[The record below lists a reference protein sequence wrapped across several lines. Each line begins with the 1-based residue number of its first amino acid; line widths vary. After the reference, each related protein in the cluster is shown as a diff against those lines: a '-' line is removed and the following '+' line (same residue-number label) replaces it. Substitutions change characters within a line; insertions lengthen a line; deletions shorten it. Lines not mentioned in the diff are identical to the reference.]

1 MTMERWVRKL
11 RDPFVLGG
19 LAAFLVSQI
28 TYLLT
33 LTLSCPFWDSGEFI
47 ATSYVLGIPHPPGT
61 PLYVLIGRLF
71 SLIPIGQIAT
81 RINFISALAASL
93 TVVFTYIVI
102 VDLARR
108 MWRKAETWLDTW
120 ITVGGALTGALFL
133 AFSRTFWDNAIEAEV
148 YALSSLVMI
157 LTVWLALKWE
167 ASRDAAGRRDNNLL
181 LLIVYLLFVA
191 VGIHMGTLL
200 VAPAIFLFVLLVAAR
215 TVLHRDVLL
224 TLLGA
229 AGAAILFMILEALQ
243 VPEGL
248 ALALATI
255 GFGAMIAW
263 KWSTLGR
270 RNLAFWAL
278 ALAVAGLTVQLFLI
292 VRAQHHPPINEA
304 DPNNWQAFWLVLSR
318 DQYKPPNPFLT
329 RQAAWS
335 IQFTR
340 HFWDYWRD
348 QYDLG
353 VRPAWFGMLLP
364 FMIGGLGAA
373 VQALRDRRRFLL
385 MLALVF
391 FTTIFLVFYLNFKAE
406 EVRARDYF
414 FVAGFH
420 FFTLWIGLGAI
431 TIARWLRG
439 EPALVEGARRET
451 TGSIVFGLGTAAIL
465 LALAFFPPLV
475 HRPGQPSRWFLHDR
489 TGFLVA
495 RDYAFNMLQPLEPN
509 AIIFTNG
516 DNDTFPLWYLQ
527 EVEKI
532 RQDVRVVNLSLLNTQ
547 WYIRQIRDEAPKV
560 RVSLTEDQIDEL
572 RGVLL
577 PDGRVILIKDVMVRQ
592 ILEDNPD
599 RPIYLAVTVPD
610 EMELEK
616 RLVMEG
622 LVFRIVSEE
631 GEPERID
638 LPTTWNNLNQV
649 YKYGGLLDAQGRY
662 DTQVFKDENASRLIQ
677 NYVSAYVRVAHEALR
692 QKDEALA
699 LQALERARTINPDF
713 PGVAY
718 TMGYLWLQSKAYDK
732 AAAAFR
738 ELIEGGDR
746 STEAYRLLGASLAGQ
761 GKQAEA
767 ELAYREMVRN
777 NPEDFDAYRVLFTH
791 LWETDKKE
799 EGVGLIREWLQRHPD
814 DTATRQALEEL
825 NRSSRSDTEP
835 APAAGAQGR

>member
-1 MTMERWVRKL
+1 MMKRWVRKL

-28 TYLLT
+28 SYLLT

-71 SLIPIGQIAT
+71 SLLPIGQIAT
-81 RINFISALAASL
+81 RINFISALASSL
-93 TVVFTYIVI
+93 TVLFTYIVI

-108 MWRKAETWLDTW
+108 MRRGAETWLDTW

-157 LTVWLALKWE
+157 LTVWLVLKWE
-167 ASRDAAGRRDNNLL
+167 GSRDEAGHRDNNLL

-200 VAPAIFLFVLLVAAR
+200 VAPAIFLFVLLVAAQ

-229 AGAAILFMILEALQ
+229 AGAAVFFMLLEKLQ
-243 VPEGL
+243 MPEGL
-248 ALALATI
+248 ALALAAL
-255 GFGAMIAW
+255 GFAALIVW
-263 KWSTLGR
+263 KWSRLGR

-278 ALAVAGLTVQLFLI
+278 ALAIAGLTVQLFMI
-292 VRAQHHPPINEA
+292 VRAQHNPPINEA
-304 DPNNWQAFWLVLSR
+304 DPNNWHAFWLVLSR
-318 DQYKPPNPFLT
+318 DQYKPPNPFVT
-329 RQAAWS
+329 RQATWA

-364 FMIGGLGAA
+364 FMIGTVGAG

-385 MLALVF
+385 VLALMF
-391 FTTIFLVFYLNFKAE
+391 FTTLFLVFYLNFKEE
-406 EVRARDYF
+406 EVRDRDYF

-439 EPALVEGARRET
+439 GPALVEGVRRET
-451 TGSIVFGLGTAAIL
+451 SGSIVFGLGTTAIL
-465 LALAFFPPLV
+465 LALAFFPPFV
-475 HRPGQPSRWFLHDR
+475 HRPGEPSRWYLHDR

-495 RDYAFNMLQPLEPN
+495 RDYAYNMLEPLEPN

-532 RQDVRVVNLSLLNTQ
+532 RKDIRVVNLSLLNTQ
-547 WYIRQIRDEAPKV
+547 WYIRQIRDEVPRV

-572 RGVLL
+572 RGVLM

-622 LVFRIVSEE
+622 LVFRIASED

-638 LPTTWNNLNQV
+638 LPKTWTNLNQV

-662 DTQVFKDENASRLIQ
+662 DTRVHKDENASRLIQ

-713 PGVAY
+713 PGVSY
-718 TMGYLWLQSKAYDK
+718 TMGYLWLQSKEYAK
-732 AAAAFR
+732 AEAAFR
-738 ELIEGGDR
+738 ELIQGGDH

-761 GKQAEA
+761 GKQADT
-767 ELAYREMVRN
+767 ELAYREMVRY

-791 LWETDKKE
+791 LWETNKKE
-799 EGVGLIREWLQRHPD
+799 EAVGLIREWLQRHPD

-825 NRSSRSDTEP
+825 NRSSRSDSAP
-835 APAAGAQGR
+835 APSAGAQGR